1 MSTFYEIIYTCVLHH
16 IIFFFSPIVIMEN
29 CSICCF
35 HYSNTDSSD
44 GRNEIKL
51 CCNHSLCESCY
62 LRLDKENCPYCRTVF
77 KYTNEDN
84 NKRKLLNLEYFKWQ
98 PPSQISNYIPPLTIN
113 SIPRVPPLNNI
124 DQISNQPFSRIKR
137 NTFRRR
143 RRDLSFDEVLES
155 ARRDNWLNSQE
166 ALEYAQ
172 QVADALGDRA
182 PSPLKKAIEDTVD
195 VGVVSESAPLS
206 EEIHQN
212 IMNEL
217 DLWEQS
223 LQPLSPETLEEQLQN
238 ISKRWGFIK

>member
-143 RRDLSFDEVLES
+143 RRDLSFDEVLERRLVIKKRCSKKWNHKEGRLNKETDFTDDIISFS
-155 ARRDNWLNSQE
+155 AEID
-166 ALEYAQ
+166 
-172 QVADALGDRA
+172 
-182 PSPLKKAIEDTVD
+182 IEV
-195 VGVVSESAPLS
+195 
-206 EEIHQN
+206 N
-212 IMNEL
+212 
-217 DLWEQS
+217 
-223 LQPLSPETLEEQLQN
+223 
-238 ISKRWGFIK
+238 